1 MFLNLAELLQA
12 QAQAPDPPRGREN
25 VFLIHPLQLS
35 RWLDEAWAGVAATPP
50 LPIGELPGP
59 APTLVASGIVEA
71 LDLPVQP
78 TPSPL
83 LLPSGIDVTNV
94 DTWAEQLGPTSAKSI
109 GRSSASNGLGLIW
122 HHLSYA
128 YVIEST
134 GAFEIFA
141 EVVRRLVIGET
152 LPTLLDPAAVRW
164 LRATEELFFRDPPLF
179 SIMGTVSELR
189 PHARVSR
196 RNAYWRMF
204 GLDLP
209 HAVPARWDRGGQAW
223 KADTGDGVNA
233 DFRAKWSEL
242 LRQVWLG
249 LENSRNSS
257 GANPT
262 DGSYVALLCKAI
274 RDMCND
280 RRRGGLLAR
289 EEFAYVTVLS
299 WFHLTLQSDT
309 PIVRD
314 LNAVANTPEERLAL
328 LGQRVGMT
336 PAQRARELFELAE
349 PMSSVLR
356 AIEVGTFDDPGRA
369 ATLFDDA
376 TTLGR
381 EMRDIINHWQS
392 ATGERIK
399 ERPTGTIVPAPSQPL
414 RVPTPGA
421 GTGMPASTLTRAPA
435 PESAMATTNGQRS

>member
-12 QAQAPDPPRGREN
+12 QANGDPKGREN

-35 RWLDEAWAGVAATPP
+35 RWLDEAWAGLAAVPP
-50 LPIGELPGP
+50 LPIGSPPGSP
-59 APTLVASGIVEA
+59 PVLGSAGIVEA
-71 LDLPVQP
+71 LDLPEKP
-78 TPSPL
+78 PPPPL
-83 LLPSGIDVTNV
+83 LLPSGIDIANV
-94 DTWAEQLGPTSAKSI
+94 DTWAEQLGPTSAS
-109 GRSSASNGLGLIW
+109 GGLGLIW

-128 YVIEST
+128 YVVEST

-141 EVVRRLVIGET
+141 EVVRRLVVGET
-152 LPTLLDPAAVRW
+152 LPTLLPDAVKW

-189 PHARVSR
+189 PRARVSR

-204 GLDLP
+204 GMDLP
-209 HAVPARWDRGGQAW
+209 YDIPARWDGAGGQAW
-223 KADTGDGVNA
+223 KADIGDGVNA

-242 LRQVWLG
+242 LRQIWLG

-262 DGSYVALLCKAI
+262 DGSYVALLCRAI
-274 RDMCND
+274 KDMFND

-314 LNAVANTPEERLAL
+314 LKAEATTPAERLAL
-328 LGQRVGMT
+328 LGQRVGLT
-336 PAQRARELFELAE
+336 PAQRARELFDLAE

-356 AIEVGTFDDPGRA
+356 AIEVGTFDDPGQA
-369 ATLFDDA
+369 ATLFDDT
-376 TTLGR
+376 TTLGE

-399 ERPTGTIVPAPSQPL
+399 ERPAGTTVTAPSQPL
-414 RVPTPGA
+414 RVPTPGS
-421 GTGMPASTLTRAPA
+421 GTGVPAPA
-435 PESAMATTNGQRS
+435 PTRPARAPTPVPAAAATNGQRS